1 MRIIPAHEKYRHW
14 AGTRPWRV
22 DLRSVR
28 ISQPPDYRTYSP
40 EVTSLRSNLPV
51 HRSVSR
57 QEQPYH
63 ADLIIISDI
72 LSDVKAFFSVFH
84 NFFEKS
90 LGAAGITREWGH
102 FPRQALFLRSSL
114 RICSAQAGKMSRLIK
129 AGTFHSSS
137 LHFRFSMYSRF
148 SSPARPR

>member
-1 MRIIPAHEKYRHW
+1 MARRSTLR
-14 AGTRPWRV
+14 AGP
-22 DLRSVR
+22 
-28 ISQPPDYRTYSP
+28 SQPPDYRTYSP

-90 LGAAGITREWGH
+90 FVVFSNGFVMRFSGRISLVYSHVFHTSGQYPTVACLPFRTIGVLNIAG
-102 FPRQALFLRSSL
+102 F
-114 RICSAQAGKMSRLIK
+114 
-129 AGTFHSSS
+129 SSS
-137 LHFRFSMYSRF
+137 FSILSSSYARYCSVLSLYAFEEVSMSF
-148 SSPARPR
+148 S